1 MDRDSFKL
9 KCIQVIFVIFSIV
22 NVSILIHIQV
32 EKVKMSNVQP
42 KTIAESVRM
51 LTSDP
56 LNKSELL
63 TIAMASFL
71 LIFTAIFV
79 SFYNLIEPK
88 FLNMQPYTA
97 ILHAHRFGW
106 PLFAAFVLI
115 VLGHNKKQR
124 LNVAP

>member
-79 SFYNLIEPK
+79 SFYNLI
-88 FLNMQPYTA
+88 
-97 ILHAHRFGW
+97 
-106 PLFAAFVLI
+106 
-115 VLGHNKKQR
+115 
-124 LNVAP
+124 